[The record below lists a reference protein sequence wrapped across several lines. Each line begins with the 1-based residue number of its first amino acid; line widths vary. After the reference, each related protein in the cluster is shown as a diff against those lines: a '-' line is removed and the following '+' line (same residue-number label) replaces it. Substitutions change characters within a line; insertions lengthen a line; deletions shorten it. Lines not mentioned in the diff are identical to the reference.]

1 MKKKATTSDVGDRGE
16 ALVKRKLE
24 RLGFEVEHL
33 KPRARNYDL
42 IARKDGQAI
51 NVQVK
56 SFRSKEPTLDPV
68 TKFAKI
74 DIINEKQYYKGPRPL
89 TDPKAIWA
97 WVNFAPDGSN
107 SFYLMP
113 EAEVQKS
120 VCKIYSAFLGRSGHK
135 RPRNPYSLHLIV
147 YLSELKRW
155 KDRWSLFAGVPSRFA
170 WDDESEIRIVK
181 P

>member
-1 MKKKATTSDVGDRGE
+1 MKKKATTSDVGDLGE

-24 RLGFEVEHL
+24 RLGFKVEHL
-33 KPRARNYDL
+33 KPRARHYDL

-56 SFRSKEPTLDPV
+56 SFRSKEPTLNPV

-74 DIINEKQYYKGPRPL
+74 DIIDERQYFKGLRPL
-89 TDPKAIWA
+89 IDAEA
-97 WVNFAPDGSN
+97 VWVWVYFAPDGSN
-107 SFYLMP
+107 SFYLTP
-113 EAEVQKS
+113 EAEVQKI
-120 VCKIYSAFLGRSGHK
+120 VCKIYSAFLDRANHK

-155 KDRWSLFAGVPSRFA
+155 QDRWSLFPGGHNRFA
-170 WDDESEIRIVK
+170 WDDQEDIRIVK